1 MTPIKREPGGE
12 AGKSRHVSM
21 RVPIELFERLEA
33 LATDRN
39 ESVSHAARRLLAEG
53 LEPSGRT
60 AIDDAISTL
69 MSVRDQ
75 LSRSDR
81 LTGTGPTPDS
91 TRPAPEPKTIDIL
104 NAKTDLQRLIVD
116 VARGGEFV
124 ITHAGAPRARLVAV
138 ADSPLT
144 ADRNT

>member
-1 MTPIKREPGGE
+1 MTSINRQLGNE
-12 AGKSRHVSM
+12 AEKSRHVSM

-33 LATDRN
+33 LAADRN
-39 ESVSHAARRLLAEG
+39 ESISHAARRLLNEG
-53 LEPSGRT
+53 LEPTGRT

-75 LSRSDR
+75 LSQSV
-81 LTGTGPTPDS
+81 TMAATGPEPES
-91 TRPAPEPKTIDIL
+91 ARPAPKTIDIL
-104 NAKTDLQRLIVD
+104 NAKTDLQRLIAD

-138 ADSPLT
+138 ADSPPT
-144 ADRNT
+144 AVRNR